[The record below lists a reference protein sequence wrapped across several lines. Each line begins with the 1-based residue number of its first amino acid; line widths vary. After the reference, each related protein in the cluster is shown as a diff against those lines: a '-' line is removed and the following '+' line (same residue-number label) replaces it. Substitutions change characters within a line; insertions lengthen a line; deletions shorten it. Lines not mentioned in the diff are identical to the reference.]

1 MNENS
6 KGIINDVLLEVDFN
20 LINNKV
26 QFIDVTGKFNC
37 SNITITYMENMPEI
51 SDINGVAKI
60 ENSKVTFNI
69 HSGNSE
75 NITVSSGEIDLY
87 DLDTDFEKAKIN
99 LNLIAQNNYVVEY
112 LEFTE
117 IDQNNYSKL
126 NDIFGKV
133 NLNLKLDFPLLV
145 DLKAEEINYSA
156 NAKILDGNYNLLD
169 NKYVIES
176 FEIDIEVN
184 PDVVNFIGKGD
195 FFDSK
200 VEFSGN
206 QIIKGSE
213 IVDEIEGKIMFNFNT
228 LENILSQKVFEYS
241 SGILPINF
249 SFIASKDD
257 FKFEGIG
264 EMDQLDLVSE
274 FLGKNL
280 NFTNGK
286 VRFVISPYGENI
298 SGFIDI
304 KTQNLDIEI
313 NSILSELELQ
323 NLEVLK
329 FKSPV
334 QDFSL
339 SMNSKKITDVKIE
352 GKKISIPTIK
362 FNEDSFLNKFDEIK
376 FDMNLSEIVIGMSK
390 FYDPVLW
397 FEKKRG

>member
-169 NKYVIES
+169 NKIC
-176 FEIDIEVN
+176 DR
-184 PDVVNFIGKGD
+184 
-195 FFDSK
+195 
-200 VEFSGN
+200 
-206 QIIKGSE
+206 
-213 IVDEIEGKIMFNFNT
+213 
-228 LENILSQKVFEYS
+228 
-241 SGILPINF
+241 
-249 SFIASKDD
+249 
-257 FKFEGIG
+257 KF
-264 EMDQLDLVSE
+264 
-274 FLGKNL
+274 
-280 NFTNGK
+280 
-286 VRFVISPYGENI
+286 
-298 SGFIDI
+298 
-304 KTQNLDIEI
+304 
-313 NSILSELELQ
+313 
-323 NLEVLK
+323 
-329 FKSPV
+329 
-334 QDFSL
+334 
-339 SMNSKKITDVKIE
+339 
-352 GKKISIPTIK
+352 
-362 FNEDSFLNKFDEIK
+362 
-376 FDMNLSEIVIGMSK
+376 
-390 FYDPVLW
+390 
-397 FEKKRG
+397 